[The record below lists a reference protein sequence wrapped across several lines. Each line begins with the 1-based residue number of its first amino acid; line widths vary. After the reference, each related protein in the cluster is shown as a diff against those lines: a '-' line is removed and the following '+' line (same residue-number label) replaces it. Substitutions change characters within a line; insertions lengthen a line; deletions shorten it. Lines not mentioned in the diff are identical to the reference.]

1 MENNKG
7 VIYCYTNK
15 LNGKCYVGQTIHPE
29 KRRKDENIFNYFSI
43 KCDMAHIIKK
53 DCLYLWYQNNK
64 RGIESLNIYNRSQ
77 RA

>member
-43 KCDMAHIIKK
+43 NTNNVHI
-53 DCLYLWYQNNK
+53 Y
-64 RGIESLNIYNRSQ
+64 
-77 RA
+77 